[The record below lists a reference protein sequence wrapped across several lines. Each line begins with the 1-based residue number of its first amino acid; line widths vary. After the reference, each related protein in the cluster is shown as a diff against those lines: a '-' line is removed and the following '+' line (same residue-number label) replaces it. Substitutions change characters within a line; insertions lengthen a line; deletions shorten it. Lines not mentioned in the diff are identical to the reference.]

1 MLATQCTATTQLVV
15 IRIVFARQANILWI
29 DIWSTLLACN
39 KNRNLNTLAGIPC
52 TRRLRQLYYWYIF
65 CFIQRLEKA
74 SKLLRRV
81 AILDEGISDVALFS
95 EIAGPLHYIQ
105 LNRRTAQ
112 ILYHVLSGSLTCI
125 IIVIADKHSFLLL
138 KEPEPLSLK
147 ISCARSSCTR
157 RKARLFSNNAIP
169 LTFAPD
175 QLRAVLIEQMLNTKD
190 SIFALSIADR
200 VLIVNHL
207 SAIFIR
213 VPLIPTDVHKLAEL
227 VVDGYCDAFTVPTN
241 EKAL

>member
-1 MLATQCTATTQLVV
+1 MLTTQSTATTQLIVL
-15 IRIVFARQANILWI
+15 RIVFTCQANILWI
-29 DIWSTLLACN
+29 DIWGTLLTCN
-39 KNRNLNTLAGIPC
+39 KDRNLNTLASVPC
-52 TRRLRQLYYWYIF
+52 TRRLCQLYYWYIF
-65 CFIQRLEKA
+65 RFIQRLEKA
-74 SKLLRRV
+74 SKLLRCV
-81 AILDEGISDVALFS
+81 VILDESVGDVALLS
-95 EIAGPLHYIQ
+95 EVAGPLHYIQ

-125 IIVIADKHSFLLL
+125 IIVVADKHSLLLL
-138 KEPEPLSLK
+138 KESEPLSLK
-147 ISCARSSCTR
+147 VPRTCSSCTC

-169 LTFAPD
+169 LTFTPD
-175 QLRAVLIEQMLNTKD
+175 QLRAVLVEQMLDTKD
-190 SIFALSIADR
+190 SIFAISIADR

-207 SAIFIR
+207 GVIFIR